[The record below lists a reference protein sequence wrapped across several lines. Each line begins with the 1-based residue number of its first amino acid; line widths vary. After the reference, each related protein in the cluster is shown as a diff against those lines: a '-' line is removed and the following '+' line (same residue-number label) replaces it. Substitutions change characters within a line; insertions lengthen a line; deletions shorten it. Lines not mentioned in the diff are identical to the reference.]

1 MLKRTLFCMA
11 LMGSFGCMTFAQA
24 QQFVYKWTD
33 EQGQLQYSELPPAT
47 GVPYEKVLRKT
58 GSAAAAPETKSAS
71 DLAKEQEE
79 LARKLAEEA
88 AITQEQREE
97 ARKKAEEQ
105 RAKNCE
111 IAKKNVVVLQGERPV
126 IKTDAEGNRV
136 TLSAEE
142 RAAELQKA
150 QKDQDDFCNP

>member
-1 MLKRTLFCMA
+1 MLKRRLLCMVLVGGLGCMA
-11 LMGSFGCMTFAQA
+11 LAQA

-47 GVPYEKVLRKT
+47 GIPYEKVLRKT
-58 GSAAAAPETKSAS
+58 GSVAPETAPTR

-79 LARKLAEEA
+79 LARKLAEEEA
-88 AITQEQREE
+88 KTQEQQEQ
-97 ARKKAEEQ
+97 ARQEAEEQ

-111 IAKKNVVVLQGERPV
+111 IAKKNVVVLQGDRPV
-126 IKTDAEGNRV
+126 VKADDKGNKV

-150 QKDQDDFCNP
+150 QEDQDHFCKP